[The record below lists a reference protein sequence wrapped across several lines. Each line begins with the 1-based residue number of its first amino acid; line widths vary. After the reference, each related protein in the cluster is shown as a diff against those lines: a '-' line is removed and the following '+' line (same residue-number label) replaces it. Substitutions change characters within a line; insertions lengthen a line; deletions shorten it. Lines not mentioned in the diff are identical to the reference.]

1 MGEIEDVMSKLKG
14 AEVHNAQ
21 LTSELEAAKTAV
33 KEKEAQVSAVE
44 ERIKQTEA
52 NARAEEEAKAIA
64 MAQKVDAEQRPP
76 SSSSVPIEELECVK
90 NVVVEKEKELENLR
104 ITTEELKSG
113 LASRERAFEELDHFK
128 DTLDAKIQSLEILLA
143 EKENVIKIMQDQ
155 LVQMAEQ
162 NLKDLEDEAMATAPS
177 KQVIP
182 WSKETDEHGNIY
194 YYNCE
199 TMESS
204 WDPPEGY
211 ALGIDGVLRP
221 IRGYTPA

>member
-1 MGEIEDVMSKLKG
+1 MGKG
-14 AEVHNAQ
+14 AEVRTEE
-21 LTSELEAAKTAV
+21 LTSELETAKTAV
-33 KEKEAQVSAVE
+33 KEKQAEVSAVE
-44 ERIKQTEA
+44 ERIRQAET
-52 NARAEEEAKAIA
+52 NARAEEEAKV
-64 MAQKVDAEQRPP
+64 MAQTVDTEQSPP

-90 NVVVEKEKELENLR
+90 NVLVEKEKELEILR
-104 ITTEELKSG
+104 VTTEELKSG

-162 NLKDLEDEAMATAPS
+162 NLKDLEDEAMATVPS

-199 TMESS
+199 TMEAS

-211 ALGIDGVLRP
+211 ALGVDGVLRP
-221 IRGYTPA
+221 IR